1 METTTVVPTTTST
14 TVAPATT
21 TTVLRSTTTGAAA
34 SPEGRARAL
43 YAAWTAGDRAAAANS
58 ARPEAVTALFAR
70 PWQAADGWTFAEC
83 TGAAGSVICTWRRP
97 GGQEVLFRVQNA
109 AGGAPVTVAEVRFD
123 P

>member
-1 METTTVVPTTTST
+1 M
-14 TVAPATT
+14 
-21 TTVLRSTTTGAAA
+21 
-34 SPEGRARAL
+34 
-43 YAAWTAGDRAAAANS
+43 AGDRAGAASA

-97 GGQEVLFRVQNA
+97 AGQEVLFRVQNA
-109 AGGAPVTVAEVRFD
+109 TGGTPVTVAEVRFD

>member
-1 METTTVVPTTTST
+1 M
-14 TVAPATT
+14 APATT
-21 TTVLRSTTTGAAA
+21 TTAPRSTTTVAAA

-43 YAAWTAGDRAAAANS
+43 YAAWMAGDRAAAANA
-58 ARPEAVTALFAR
+58 ARAEAVTALFTR
-70 PWQAADGWTFAEC
+70 PWQAGDGWTFAEC